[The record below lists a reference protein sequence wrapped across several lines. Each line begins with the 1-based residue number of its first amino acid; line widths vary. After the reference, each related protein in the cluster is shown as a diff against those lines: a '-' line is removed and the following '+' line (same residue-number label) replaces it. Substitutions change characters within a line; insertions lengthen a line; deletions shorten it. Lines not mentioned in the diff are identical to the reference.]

1 MKKEKVRNRKICVLL
16 VCAMLFFVNLISCNH
31 VSQGEVGK
39 NYKEKS
45 IVEGWKQAAISC
57 LCAKDEALYFS
68 TFEDV
73 GELNGELTSHNRLYV
88 IKENKTQP
96 EEISVGISEKYEHVR
111 VSDIMSGNETISMWL
126 GTSDSD
132 EYEPVNLLIQM
143 DVEYNVIN
151 QADLNQA
158 VNNENILKVLQS
170 PKGYYICM
178 SSSNLYVI
186 DSSLKLVK
194 SFDLNGNALGVA
206 YTKEEKIL
214 CLKEDHDKKK
224 IMIFDLDKMRVEKEL
239 SVESCNVNSEYGII
253 SGGKFDFSYRT
264 DDGIYGY
271 NMSDQ
276 KSVCEL
282 DFDRYGIDGEEI
294 EDVLYSDMDELVFSI
309 RSNEGGESRI
319 VLYSPDD
326 NQSKRTKIVYG
337 TFQTSSRMR
346 NAIQTFNKN
355 NNDYVIE
362 TKEYF
367 NEDEGDS
374 VEDAIRKLN
383 EDIASGEVPD
393 LLDLSLLSDRYASM
407 GLYQDLSNYIAGSEK
422 MSEDM
427 FLENMFTALRK
438 EDKLYTISPG
448 FTVAT
453 LLCKKEESEKYDGLN
468 IQKLEEISGKLADG
482 ELFLVSNTKDELL
495 SIMLEGSLGDYCD
508 WKSGTCQFD
517 SGEFRQLL
525 EFCNRFDFGD
535 NHNINKKE
543 LIQKNRKSLVSENGF
558 VPSDIIEYRNL
569 FGGEIAYIGYPN
581 NNGLDSY
588 FMFENQI
595 GIYSNSD
602 EKDGAWQFIEM
613 ILSYDYQKQFV
624 DIYNDDALIPLRKDC
639 YNELLN
645 NMISAEEYN
654 ISIEEKDDF
663 DKMVNSIK
671 KSSSYDTV
679 MMQIILEEA
688 QTYFNGKKS
697 VDEIAKL
704 IQSRCETYM
713 SEMR

>member
-1 MKKEKVRNRKICVLL
+1 MKKVKKALFCLL
-16 VCAMLFFVNLISCNH
+16 TMLFFVNLISCNH
-31 VSQGEVGK
+31 VSQGEAGK

-57 LCAKDEALYFS
+57 LCVKDEALYFS

-73 GELNGELTSHNRLYV
+73 GELNGELTSRNRLYV

-111 VSDIMSGNETISMWL
+111 VSDIMCGNETISMWL

-143 DVEYNVIN
+143 DLEYNVIN

-158 VNNENILKVLQS
+158 VNNENILKV
-170 PKGYYICM
+170 

-239 SVESCNVNSEYGII
+239 SVESCNANSEYGII

-319 VLYSPDD
+319 ALYSPDD

-355 NNDYVIE
+355 NNDYVME

-367 NEDEGDS
+367 NEDEGES

-407 GLYQDLSNYIAGSEK
+407 GLYQDLSNYIVDSEK

-427 FLENMFTALRK
+427 FLENVFTALRK
-438 EDKLYTISPG
+438 EDKLYTISHG

-453 LLCKKEESEKYDGLN
+453 LLCKKEENEKYDGLN
-468 IQKLEEISGKLADG
+468 IQKLEEISGKPADG

-495 SIMLEGSLGDYCD
+495 SIMLEGSLGDYYD

-581 NNGLDSY
+581 NNGFDSY